1 MLEQFVVHH
10 LNRFGPKSYL
20 SLAHTPRHL
29 FFQLLKRAAYYEENV
44 PGVNRFAFCLAAS
57 LKFECGL

>member
-10 LNRFGPKSYL
+10 LNRLGPKSDL
-20 SLAHTPRHL
+20 SLPHTPRHL
-29 FFQLLKRAAYYEENV
+29 LFQLLKSAAYYEENV
-44 PGVNRFAFCLAAS
+44 PGVDRLAFCLAAS